1 MVSSLPLLSVLLM
14 CLPQGV
20 QPHQGRTPPHRALPT
35 FSPQL
40 LSCSSGRLGFV
51 VPVPA
56 ARLMGCKLGAPKAAV
71 CTGAHATRRRRTAGG
86 QLQVAVGS
94 ARSMEDGGGELD
106 PAKLLEQMRR
116 QQQDAGWAAQI
127 ASSFA
132 PKSSTEEFK
141 LNWVGNIDRHQRQL
155 FWRLITM
162 LCDRIDPYL
171 RWMRIAHD
179 IIQGAK
185 ARALAMLAFAM
196 TRMVPTLLV
205 TVRTFAREALVVGR
219 EAAVLARLLLLR
231 MGAVVARAA
240 LSLVGVGV
248 ALPPRSDAHAASS
261 SRQSFAAVPCVQ
273 KEVPQLANALLQ
285 DPSTRSGVFPSGK
298 GEPATRARAHVYP
311 SASPK
316 PYTGDAVDA
325 PARASESALGGAGK
339 MMVDAI
345 QLIRSVDI
353 VI

>member
-14 CLPQGV
+14 CLAQGV
-20 QPHQGRTPPHRALPT
+20 RPHQGRIAPHCTPPTCP
-35 FSPQL
+35 PQL

-51 VPVPA
+51 VTVPA
-56 ARLMGCKLGAPKAAV
+56 ARLMGFKLGAPKAAV
-71 CTGAHATRRRRTAGG
+71 CTGAHATSRRRAAGG
-86 QLQVAVGS
+86 QLQAAVGS
-94 ARSMEDGGGELD
+94 ARSMQDGGGELD

-196 TRMVPTLLV
+196 TRMVPMLLAA
-205 TVRTFAREALVVGR
+205 VRTFAREALAVGR

-231 MGAVVARAA
+231 FGAAVARAA
-240 LSLVGVGV
+240 LSMVGVGV
-248 ALPPRSDAHAASS
+248 ALPPRGEEHASS

-298 GEPATRARAHVYP
+298 AEPATRARVRVYP

-316 PYTGDAVDA
+316 VYPGDAVDA
-325 PARASESALGGAGK
+325 PARAPESALGGAGK
-339 MMVDAI
+339 KMADAI
-345 QLIRSVDI
+345 QMIRSVDI
-353 VI
+353 II